1 VIFPSFLPSNMFAQ
15 EAPTYAYWTRIP
27 NLYDDSDLDPYQ
39 MRLLVHIARR
49 GVCWESD
56 RALARHCRMS
66 LGQVNKTRRWLA
78 KMGWI
83 ELAADPKTGR
93 AGLQVVGK
101 WHENT
106 ARYAPA
112 QPNRYAEG
120 ENVGYSAVEDCSVEP
135 RSSENPSGES
145 RSEEGRF
152 DELHSD
158 ELSSLGERC
167 SEGQCSQGE
176 HKCSRD
182 ERDRSCGERHLKK
195 IPEEEPSKKRGTGR
209 KTPLPPQAQ
218 VFQKFGGQ
226 FPSGKLRTG
235 RTKKET
241 AIDYMQ
247 QVIPK
252 DPGSLAF
259 WGRVV
264 ENYCL
269 QWSSRSYRTM
279 IDEYFL
285 RRRLPAG
292 RGARPNSHSPT
303 QGSQPTAEE
312 ILAMLEAFQ

>member
-1 VIFPSFLPSNMFAQ
+1 MYAQ
-15 EAPTYAYWTRIP
+15 EAPQYAYWTRIP

-78 KMGWI
+78 KTGWI
-83 ELAADPKTGR
+83 EPATDPKTGR
-93 AGLQVVGK
+93 AGLRVVEK

-106 ARYAPA
+106 ARYARE
-112 QPNRYAEG
+112 QPNRYAAG
-120 ENVGYSAVEDCSVEP
+120 ENAGRSAVEASSAEP
-135 RSSENPSGES
+135 RSGEYPLCES
-145 RSEEGRF
+145 CSEEERSC
-152 DELHSD
+152 SD
-158 ELSSLGERC
+158 SRMQSPERR
-167 SEGQCSQGE
+167 SQGE
-176 HKCSRD
+176 QKCSRD
-182 ERDRSCGERHLKK
+182 ERNRSCGERHLKK

-218 VFQKFGGQ
+218 IFQDYGGR

-241 AIDYMQ
+241 AIEYMQ

-285 RRRLPAG
+285 HRRLPAG
-292 RGARPNSHSPT
+292 RNFSPSGSSPT
-303 QGSQPTAEE
+303 RGSQPTAEE
-312 ILAMLEAFQ
+312 VLAMLEAFR